1 MTGWRLVKFELDES
15 GERAVFFLSRLVD
28 GLLEEFAFP
37 GTYPASGIMVLSM
50 DAPPHRVDGYIEH
63 RNLFLYAAAAFR
75 GQLDSRSLPIDL
87 STIPIQ
93 LTEFLVL
100 EEMERRGEQDLM
112 DLVDA
117 SNFSDESGGKHRSE
131 VTLVCVAE
139 LHAAYIGSPK
149 NELVSNFAASIPMDA
164 PLRREI
170 IGLSASQLADSC
182 NLVLSESEFRSTAE
196 KDSLLPIWEADMN
209 DLIERLSG

>member
-1 MTGWRLVKFELDES
+1 MGWQLDKFEMDE
-15 GERAVFFLSRLVD
+15 AVAASANFFLSR
-28 GLLEEFAFP
+28 
-37 GTYPASGIMVLSM
+37 
-50 DAPPHRVDGYIEH
+50 RVDGALEEYEFAGHFGPPGITVLDMGRTGLNSQMLNVNMFIHAE
-63 RNLFLYAAAAFR
+63 AAIR
-75 GQLDSRSLPIDL
+75 GHLDVRLLPIDL
-87 STIPIQ
+87 SLLPIQ
-93 LTEFLVL
+93 ATTFLIS
-100 EEMERRGEQDLM
+100 EEMEKRGRQDLAG
-112 DLVDA
+112 LVTE
-117 SNFSDESGGKHRSE
+117 SNFSVESSKNYRSE
-131 VTLVCVAE
+131 VALVCVAE